1 MCAHNET
8 LMMENKSLPSS
19 QNVCLAATEIASKFS
34 HQKCIWKFGLRG
46 QGSLPIDFF
55 KIVATKDPD
64 LGKPNLNM
72 YVQNKIE
79 GTPILKLAMVKRLKV
94 KKKIC

>member
-1 MCAHNET
+1 MQEIGVISSLLYKYIYTVVTSMCAHNET

-19 QNVCLAATEIASKFS
+19 QIVCLAATEIASKFS

-64 LGKPNLNM
+64 LVKPN
-72 YVQNKIE
+72 
-79 GTPILKLAMVKRLKV
+79 
-94 KKKIC
+94 

>member
-1 MCAHNET
+1 MYGLAVNLIISLSGHLSNIDEIYTVITSMCAHNET

-64 LGKPNLNM
+64 LVKPN
-72 YVQNKIE
+72 
-79 GTPILKLAMVKRLKV
+79 
-94 KKKIC
+94 

>member
-8 LMMENKSLPSS
+8 LMMENKSLPPS

-64 LGKPNLNM
+64 LVCKAELK
-72 YVQNKIE
+72 YVQKQN
-79 GTPILKLAMVKRLKV
+79 GNT
-94 KKKIC
+94 